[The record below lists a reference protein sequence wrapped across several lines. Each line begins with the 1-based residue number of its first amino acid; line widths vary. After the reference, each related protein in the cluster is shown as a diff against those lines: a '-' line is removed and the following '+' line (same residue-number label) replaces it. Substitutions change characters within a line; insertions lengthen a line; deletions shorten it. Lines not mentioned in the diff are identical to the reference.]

1 MPIFYRLQKI
11 SEKGEN
17 RAFCF
22 RLERF
27 PSGTGGNISQRGKL
41 MSEGRKS
48 RGLPPK
54 ICWVTYGLQG
64 LSTEKFL
71 KVVQKILEGKLVLLK
86 PPEIGIEDS
95 EPIEECFVT
104 REEINLEDPEIIEE
118 CFLTQI

>member
-1 MPIFYRLQKI
+1 
-11 SEKGEN
+11 
-17 RAFCF
+17 
-22 RLERF
+22 
-27 PSGTGGNISQRGKL
+27 

-54 ICWVTYGLQG
+54 TCWVTYGLQG

-95 EPIEECFVT
+95 EPIEEYFVT
-104 REEINLEDPEIIEE
+104 QKEINLEDPKVIEE
-118 CFLTQI
+118 YFLTQI